1 MNYNN
6 TTIKDVAKAANVSTA
21 TVSNVISKVKYVSPE
36 LTKRVEKVIKQ
47 VNYKPSKIARSLK
60 VNKTFYLGLIVPDIT
75 NPFFAEVVRG
85 VESVALREN
94 YQIFLCNTD
103 GNVLREEKALKSF
116 YEHHVD
122 GIISVAPRMEE
133 ADLEKYFKSIPFVIA
148 DRPLNIKNYEANLVY
163 ADNIK
168 SSYQLAKHLIK
179 KGHQSFAYIAG
190 PREVLNVQKRIF
202 GFSKGLKD
210 SGFSEE
216 KNVILYGEFN
226 YENGFKLMNK
236 ILELKPHPTAVF
248 ALSDITAWGA
258 LESAKAKGLNIPEDI
273 AIAGF
278 DNVYFSKLLN
288 PSLTTIHQP
297 KYELGRVAVNI
308 LIKKLN
314 NMKKGLMKKNEIIL
328 ESKLILRNST

>member
-6 TTIKDVAKAANVSTA
+6 ITIKDVAKAANVSTA
-21 TVSNVISKVKYVSPE
+21 TVSNVISKTKYVSPE
-36 LTKRVEKVIKQ
+36 LAKRVTKVIKQ

-60 VNKTFYLGLIVPDIT
+60 VNKTFYIGLIVPDIT

-85 VESVALREN
+85 AE
-94 YQIFLCNTD
+94 
-103 GNVLREEKALKSF
+103 
-116 YEHHVD
+116 
-122 GIISVAPRMEE
+122 VAPRMKE
-133 ADLEKYFKSIPFVIA
+133 ADLEKYFNSIPFVIA

-314 NMKKGLMKKNEIIL
+314 NMKEGLMKKNEIIL